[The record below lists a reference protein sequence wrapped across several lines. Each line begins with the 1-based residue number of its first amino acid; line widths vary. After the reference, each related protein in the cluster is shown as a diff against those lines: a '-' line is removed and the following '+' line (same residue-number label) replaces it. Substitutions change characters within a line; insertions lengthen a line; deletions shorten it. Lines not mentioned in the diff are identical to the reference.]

1 MPDLANCD
9 VVQHVLTTFILLS
22 YTTAGYSALRETFL
36 KLLRPG
42 ADYKAAFQK
51 VLQRRQQA
59 LRRKENA
66 QGAMNNY

>member
-1 MPDLANCD
+1 MLDLANCD
-9 VVQHVLTTFILLS
+9 AVCCVQQLSLLLQ
-22 YTTAGYSALRETFL
+22 TAGYSALRETFL

-59 LRRKENA
+59 LRRKENS
-66 QGAMNNY
+66 QGACSQDC